1 MAYRR
6 LGTET
11 GTEPIKCKINERHV
25 AYIES
30 HDLIFNAVVNLAVYN
45 LVHDLQ
51 TDKLKA
57 TWQMQQ
63 GSRASRWHGD
73 KNIVKAARVCRDLL
87 EYLRMNCYNVNGS
100 INLALTRLI
109 VQWDGNETK
118 AGFSYPV
125 GVTKSRKEPSRGGV
139 SQKTVCPKLRSAT
152 NHAEEPTK
160 PDVSLVNKDI
170 QYKKVRYLGDP
181 CKHAKWIEGLTPDM
195 CGHCEYFDHT
205 ITDHYES
212 YCMYHG
218 KR

>member
-1 MAYRR
+1 MAYRH

-11 GTEPIKCKINERHV
+11 GTEPVKCKINEWHV
-25 AYIES
+25 AYIEA

-63 GSRASRWHGD
+63 GNRASRWHGQ
-73 KNIVKAARVCRDLL
+73 KNIIKAARVRRDLL
-87 EYLRMNCYNVNGS
+87 EYLRLNCYNVNGS

-109 VQWDGNETK
+109 QQWDGNEAK
-118 AGFSYPV
+118 ENFSYPL
-125 GVTKSRKEPSRGGV
+125 GVTRNKAEAHRESV
-139 SQKTVCPKLRSAT
+139 QHQNVCPKVPVDSVQV
-152 NHAEEPTK
+152 EEPNKTE
-160 PDVSLVNKDI
+160 PTQGNKDI
-170 QYKKVRYLGDP
+170 QNKKVRYLGDP
-181 CKHAKWIEGLTPDM
+181 CKHAKWIEGLTHDM

-212 YCMYHG
+212 YCTRDG